1 MAKRKS
7 ASTGYTSKGQRPNV
21 RKDICKAMRRDY
33 AGSVEQMTNK
43 IRALKAGKR
52 VMVTVPNPNKN
63 NTKERF
69 IRIPMSFG
77 TPKNA

>member
-7 ASTGYTSKGQRPNV
+7 ASKGYQSKGQRPNV

-33 AGSVEQMTNK
+33 VGSVEQMNNK
-43 IRALKAGKR
+43 LSAFKKGKR
-52 VMVTVPNPNKN
+52 VMITVLNPDKN

-69 IRIPMSFG
+69 VRIPMSFG
-77 TPKNA
+77 ASKNA